1 MAVTDLTTC
10 FYQRIAIAYELWVE
24 KAFECSEISGLFC
37 WGLEGKNL
45 SRADDGALTCD
56 ISEERKDSARAICV
70 IFSSKES
77 GVSAGQ
83 RLGGRG
89 RRIPVVYTKT
99 SQPAF

>member
-1 MAVTDLTTC
+1 MAVTDLITC
-10 FYQRIAIAYELWVE
+10 FFQRIATAFELWVE

-37 WGLEGKNL
+37 GGLEGKDM

-56 ISEERKDSARAICV
+56 ISEERKDLARAICV

-83 RLGGRG
+83 WLGGRG
-89 RRIPVVYTKT
+89 RRISVVYRKMN
-99 SQPAF
+99 QPAL